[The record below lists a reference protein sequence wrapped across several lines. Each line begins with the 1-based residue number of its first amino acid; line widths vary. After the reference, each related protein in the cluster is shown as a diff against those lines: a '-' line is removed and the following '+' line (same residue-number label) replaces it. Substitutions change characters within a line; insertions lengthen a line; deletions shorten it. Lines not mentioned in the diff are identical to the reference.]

1 MPTRLCSAKISIQI
15 LKLPLPLGQTRD
27 VSVHSWLSSNRVTK
41 SSCSSRSLTSNKSVD
56 DGLCRDALTD
66 IGLWRQHRYISN
78 IEMAGGIIKYVPL
91 QPPKD
96 GATKTSS
103 AADWMLDV
111 DLLEKAFSPKTQM
124 IVRPLPMYCSL
135 PLC

>member
-1 MPTRLCSAKISIQI
+1 
-15 LKLPLPLGQTRD
+15 
-27 VSVHSWLSSNRVTK
+27 
-41 SSCSSRSLTSNKSVD
+41 
-56 DGLCRDALTD
+56 
-66 IGLWRQHRYISN
+66 
-78 IEMAGGIIKYVPL
+78 MAGGIIKYVPL

-103 AADWMLDV
+103 AADWKLDV

-124 IVRPLPMYCSL
+124 IVRPLPMYYSL